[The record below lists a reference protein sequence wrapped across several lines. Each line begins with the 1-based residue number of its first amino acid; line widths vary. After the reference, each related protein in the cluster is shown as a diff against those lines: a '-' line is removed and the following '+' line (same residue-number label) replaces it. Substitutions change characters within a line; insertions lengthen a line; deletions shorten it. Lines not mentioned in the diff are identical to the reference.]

1 MVAVDFYKERKKKIK
16 EVVSKAISM
25 RDGVKE
31 SLQKRGLLKSKLV
44 FGSNIPAI
52 AKVKTMF
59 ANLFCNSTHLRLRG
73 QPFQNS

>member
-1 MVAVDFYKERKKKIK
+1 MVGAGKMVAVDFYKERKKMVK

-44 FGSNIPAI
+44 FGSTIPAI
-52 AKVKTMF
+52 VKVRI
-59 ANLFCNSTHLRLRG
+59 SV
-73 QPFQNS
+73 